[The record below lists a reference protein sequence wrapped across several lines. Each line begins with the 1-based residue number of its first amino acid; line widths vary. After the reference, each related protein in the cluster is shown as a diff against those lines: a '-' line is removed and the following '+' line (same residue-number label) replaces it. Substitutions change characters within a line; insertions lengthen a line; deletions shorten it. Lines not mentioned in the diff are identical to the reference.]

1 MSYDEVQRIAY
12 TGPVWASERE
22 PGGAIAALLV
32 AKDRLIVLRNG
43 EPPFGVV
50 LGVPHQ
56 AAAGEE
62 HICEKRQGKGRRDS
76 DENAA
81 LYALVAF
88 TELEERDVPCKL
100 VIMAHA
106 TTHDP
111 NKKSASPY
119 CEEIFAAQ
127 SSLLLEC
134 HGAGTSRRLALEL
147 SAGSNG
153 LADTLRFGQALA
165 LALGN
170 RFTLGV
176 QKEAGG
182 GKAWIFQTDG
192 TEEEGELE
200 LAATRTRSLKAAQEK
215 EIPALHLEAQPTFRK
230 PADGSN
236 TVTPNGLVL
245 GRALALAIIQYH
257 DVRE

>member
-1 MSYDEVQRIAY
+1 MSYDQVKRIEY
-12 TGPVWASERE
+12 NGPVWTSERE
-22 PGGAIAALLV
+22 PHPALADLLIAR
-32 AKDRLIVLRNG
+32 DRLIVLRSG
-43 EPPFGVV
+43 EPPFLAV

-62 HICEKRQGKGRRDS
+62 HICEKRQGKGQRDS

-88 TELEERDVPCKL
+88 TELKERGLPCKL

-111 NKKSASPY
+111 NKESETPY
-119 CEEIFAAQ
+119 CKEILAAEC
-127 SSLLLEC
+127 SLLFEC
-134 HGAGTSRRLALEL
+134 HGAASSRRLALEL

-153 LADTLRFGQALA
+153 LAETRRFGQALA
-165 LALGN
+165 SALGN

-176 QKEAGG
+176 QEKAGEKE
-182 GKAWIFQTDG
+182 AWIFQTDG
-192 TEEEGELE
+192 TEKKGELE
-200 LAATRTRSLKAAQEK
+200 LAAIGTESLKAAYDK
-215 EIPALHLEAQPTFRK
+215 NIPALHLEAKPAFRK

-236 TVTPNGLVL
+236 TVTPDGQVL
-245 GRALALAIIQYH
+245 GRAIAQAIIQCH
-257 DVRE
+257 DAQK